1 MSFLVVFY
9 IIYQY
14 IVPSSSLCVCLKS
27 LHMRPQWQRHV
38 HGTSAIQECEWNPPN
53 RLIWSENSP
62 TYAIYKM
69 VHALR
74 QAKYDLIHL
83 QSLQCKHK
91 YMIVVFK
98 MKNSG
103 TWRCWTQ
110 WRFWLY
116 WRYYMWCKW
125 TSLLSYF
132 HLVYILRIH
141 GISLH
146 FLCGYVAQGL
156 LVFDY
161 TVYARTHT
169 HLDIPQEMVSSII
182 HLLLSFFVILI

>member
-14 IVPSSSLCVCLKS
+14 TVPSSSLCICLKS
-27 LHMRPQWQRHV
+27 LHMIPQWQSQV
-38 HGTSAIQECEWNPPN
+38 HSTSAIQECEWNPPN

-62 TYAIYKM
+62 TYSIYKM

-83 QSLQCKHK
+83 QSLQCKHR
-91 YMIVVFK
+91 YMIVAFK
-98 MKNSG
+98 MKAEYNEELGYMKMLDTIKG
-103 TWRCWTQ
+103 T

-125 TSLLSYF
+125 
-132 HLVYILRIH
+132 
-141 GISLH
+141 ISL
-146 FLCGYVAQGL
+146 
-156 LVFDY
+156 
-161 TVYARTHT
+161 
-169 HLDIPQEMVSSII
+169 
-182 HLLLSFFVILI
+182 